1 MSIFQL
7 VGIGL
12 GGAVTAMLVK
22 QINPGFAL
30 YVSVITS
37 VILTYFALQY
47 FSPVLSYA
55 SEISQKNNLGDY
67 AAIILRVTAIGV
79 ITRLACE
86 LCSAA
91 GENAIS
97 TKLELVG
104 KGAIAITVLPVLK
117 GLVDA
122 VQEFLL

>member
-1 MSIFQL
+1 MNIFQL

-12 GGAVTAMLVK
+12 GGAVTALLVK
-22 QINPGFAL
+22 QINPAFAL

-37 VILTYFALQY
+37 VILTYFAIQY

-55 SEISQKNNLGDY
+55 AELSEKNSLGAY
-67 AAIILRVTAIGV
+67 ASIILRVTAIGM

-86 LCSAA
+86 LCSDA

-97 TKLELVG
+97 AKIELVG
-104 KGAIAITVLPVLK
+104 KGAIAVTVLPVLK
-117 GLVDA
+117 SIVDA
-122 VQEFLL
+122 VQKFLL